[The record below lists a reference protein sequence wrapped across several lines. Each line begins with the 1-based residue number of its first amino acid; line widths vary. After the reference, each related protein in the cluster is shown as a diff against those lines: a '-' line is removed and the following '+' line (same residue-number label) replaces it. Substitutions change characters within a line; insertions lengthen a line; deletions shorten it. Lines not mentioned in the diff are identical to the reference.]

1 MVAVIAVLMPSS
13 QICADLFVATPVKL
27 PSEVIPGDFLKVTWP
42 SAKSAGQF
50 LSVSNR
56 RASWLND
63 RTAFLGIGAFPTVT
77 VIGRLKYSPG
87 GLFTYPREIFFQ
99 KVIKVSLINLTR
111 AIKLRLPAAVCD
123 RLKNFS
129 QTQVGE
135 VFAMLRRLT
144 SPVNGKFNFHQCWH
158 PPLHYMYV
166 TSRFA
171 SPRTPPHA
179 KPYYH
184 TGIDLRAPMRTPVH
198 VAASGK
204 VMYIGDNPITGNIV
218 IVDHGGG
225 IYSEYMHL
233 SKFKVTVGEQVNRG
247 QVIGLSGATGR
258 VTGPNLHWELS
269 WKGISI
275 SALRF
280 LQVTAPTCGRG

>member
-1 MVAVIAVLMPSS
+1 MPSDH
-13 QICADLFVATPVKL
+13 ICADLFVATPVKL
-27 PSEVIPGDFLKVTWP
+27 PSTVIPGDFLKVTWP
-42 SAKSAGQF
+42 RAKSAGQF

-56 RASWLND
+56 RATWLNG
-63 RTAFLGIGAFPTVT
+63 RTAFLGIGSFPTVT
-77 VIGRLKYSPG
+77 VIGRLQFSRG
-87 GLFTYPREIFFQ
+87 GFFAHPQEIFFQ
-99 KVIKVSLINLTR
+99 KVIKVSLINLTK
-111 AIKLRLPAAVCD
+111 AIKLRLPAAVWA

-129 QTQVGE
+129 QTKVGA
-135 VFAMLRRLT
+135 VFAMLRKLT
-144 SPVNGKFNFHQCWH
+144 SPVKDKFNFHQCWR

-184 TGIDLRAPMRTPVH
+184 TGIDLRAPTGTPVH
-198 VAASGK
+198 VAANGT
-204 VMYIGDNPITGNIV
+204 VLYLGENPITGNIV
-218 IVDHGGG
+218 IVNHGGG

-233 SKFKVTVGEQVNRG
+233 SKFKVAVGQHVKRG

-275 SALRF
+275 NALRF
-280 LQVTAPTCGRG
+280 LQVTAPFCGRG